1 MRYFGQTIAKK
12 IIFLTYMTTSHKN
25 KLYTAYL
32 ITKKDMVNLPVE
44 RSVLKASICYDK
56 DVSLEKIMA
65 IQTRHKNFYRRRR
78 NIMKRSMFILCL
90 FVVFSFLTA
99 QAGEAKKVIKADAKK
114 IQGVWSLKC
123 MDVGIGENRRTRDDA
138 QFMVYIAKT
147 HYSAIRDFT
156 PKPAPG
162 EQANP
167 ANRSFMADAG
177 TYEFTGDE
185 LIVHHKIAAFPVLG
199 SMTFKCYM
207 EDDNLIL
214 EPQYD
219 KMVMPGMEAIKPSAD
234 GKMGYG
240 DMAVKYVFQ
249 RLE

>member
-1 MRYFGQTIAKK
+1 MKSSI
-12 IIFLTYMTTSHKN
+12 LT
-25 KLYTAYL
+25 
-32 ITKKDMVNLPVE
+32 
-44 RSVLKASICYDK
+44 
-56 DVSLEKIMA
+56 
-65 IQTRHKNFYRRRR
+65 
-78 NIMKRSMFILCL
+78 LCL
-90 FVVFSFLTA
+90 LVGFFSLTV
-99 QAGEAKKVIKADAKK
+99 QAAGASKMVKADAKR
-114 IQGVWSLKC
+114 IQGVWSLKN
-123 MDVGIGENRRTRDDA
+123 MDVSVGENKKNRDDA
-138 QFMVYIAKT
+138 RFMIYIAQK

-156 PKPAPG
+156 PAPSPG
-162 EQANP
+162 EQP
-167 ANRSFMADAG
+167 SMANRSFMADAG

-207 EDDNLIL
+207 EDNNTLIL

-240 DMAVKYVFQ
+240 DMAVKYVFE